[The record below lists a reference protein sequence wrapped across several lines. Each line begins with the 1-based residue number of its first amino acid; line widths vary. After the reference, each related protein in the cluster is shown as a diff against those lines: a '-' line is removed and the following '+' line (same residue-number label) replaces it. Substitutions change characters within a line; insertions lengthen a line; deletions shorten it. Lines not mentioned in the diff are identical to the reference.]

1 MPAGWPSAAPPGASE
16 PNEDGL
22 LSPQAPATRF
32 ERLAGW
38 CAESPLGWPVVFV
51 AMAIGLAAIAGGRA
65 SAPARD
71 VALALLSS
79 ALALEASFAILSIA
93 SDLRYHLWPMLAT
106 ARAALPRPPA
116 TYAGMIAA

>member
-1 MPAGWPSAAPPGASE
+1 
-16 PNEDGL
+16 
-22 LSPQAPATRF
+22 
-32 ERLAGW
+32 
-38 CAESPLGWPVVFV
+38 
-51 AMAIGLAAIAGGRA
+51 MAIGLAAIAGRRA

-106 ARAALPRPPA
+106 ALASVLVLPIAPGERRVARWVALALLLVIAAGLATRAILPRPPA